1 MAFEDILGLISDE
14 SDRKA
19 LESIATK
26 YPKIQEG
33 YMRQEDYSSKLA
45 QMEELKGYADQWD
58 TWRQNNWNPELN
70 MTHQQHQALL
80 RAQELEE
87 KLKQSG
93 DPMDFN
99 QIDEY
104 LSKKGLV
111 GKHDVEQ
118 LVEAKLPEVTKL
130 VDGRYEA
137 LSNVVTKTIP
147 LALKHLKEFDEILDV
162 DAMYANAVQ
171 RGITST
177 DEAYNAYTAEKRAQ
191 RDRAAHEKEVEA
203 AFERGKQTATQQ
215 LTMGEGGR
223 MPVDLNGPE
232 MGHLQ
237 NAMTQVGGQ
246 EKANVVPEEVS
257 LGQGVGRFVAQHYR
271 HSEAKG
277 Q

>member
-1 MAFEDILGLISDE
+1 
-14 SDRKA
+14 
-19 LESIATK
+19 
-26 YPKIQEG
+26 
-33 YMRQEDYSSKLA
+33 
-45 QMEELKGYADQWD
+45 
-58 TWRQNNWNPELN
+58 
-70 MTHQQHQALL
+70 
-80 RAQELEE
+80 
-87 KLKQSG
+87 
-93 DPMDFN
+93 MDFN